1 MARDALALF
10 PESAIKSALIEAV
23 DFCISRSH

>member
-10 PESAIKSALIEAV
+10 ADTPMKAAMLEAV
-23 DFCISRSH
+23 DFCISRAH